1 MPFRQIQTAGIADN
15 AVNSAKIGTD
25 VIVADDLA
33 NNSVTVAELAND
45 AVTTAKIADASVTAA
60 KLAAGAAVPDQTGH
74 SGQFLTTDGTT
85 ADWASVD
92 GAKEG
97 VFWENDRTLSNSYS
111 IPDGK
116 SAVTAGPVTLGAG
129 VTVSLGASSRWVVV

>member
-1 MPFRQIQTAGIADN
+1 MPFRQVQTAGIADN
-15 AVNSAKIGTD
+15 AINSAKIGTD

-45 AVTTAKIADASVTAA
+45 AVTTAKIVDASVTAA
-60 KLAAGAAVPDQTGH
+60 KLAPGAAVPDQTGH

-97 VFWENDRTLSNSYS
+97 VFWENDQTLSTSYS

>member
-1 MPFRQIQTAGIADN
+1 MPFRQIQTAGIADD
-15 AVNSAKIGTD
+15 AINSAKIGVD

-33 NNSVTVAELAND
+33 ANSVTVSEIQDGA
-45 AVTTAKIADASVTAA
+45 VTAA
-60 KLAAGAAVPDQTGH
+60 KLAAGAAVPDQSGH

-97 VFWENDRTLSNSYS
+97 VLWENSQTLANSYS
-111 IPDGK
+111 IPNGK
-116 SAVTAGPVTLGAG
+116 SAVTAGPVTLGSG
-129 VTVSLGASSRWVVV
+129 VTVTLGATSRWVVV

>member
-1 MPFRQIQTAGIADN
+1 MPFRQIQTAGIADD
-15 AVNSAKIGTD
+15 AINSAKIGVD
-25 VIVADDLA
+25 VIVAADLA
-33 NNSVTVAELAND
+33 ANSVTVSEITDN

-60 KLAAGAAVPDQTGH
+60 KLAAGAAVPDQSGH

-97 VFWENDRTLSNSYS
+97 VLWENSQTLATSYS
-111 IPDGK
+111 IPTGK
-116 SAVTAGPVTLGAG
+116 SAVTAGPVTLGSG
-129 VTVSLGASSRWVVV
+129 VTVALGATSRWVIV

>member
-1 MPFRQIQTAGIADN
+1 MPFRQIQTSGIADN
-15 AVNSAKIGTD
+15 AINSAKIGTD

-97 VFWENDRTLSNSYS
+97 VFWENSQTLSTSYS